1 MTCHLFSCQMRG
13 RVCTTSRK
21 LGINSFFSYAYK
33 TEFFHLPKTF
43 FLSNFDLPQY
53 PCHYKS
59 SRDRILW
66 YLISLQVRFL
76 SPIYHLNVSPST
88 GHVCLGFLSEE
99 DWLPTR
105 CIRDVLS
112 AVFSLLIKPEPENS
126 AEQALLQAYN
136 HNRASY
142 EEKARRSAKSFR

>member
-1 MTCHLFSCQMRG
+1 MRG

-43 FLSNFDLPQY
+43 FFYQTLICLSIPVIISLLEIEF
-53 PCHYKS
+53 CG
-59 SRDRILW
+59 I
-66 YLISLQVRFL
+66 LISLQVRFL

>member
-1 MTCHLFSCQMRG
+1 MSLQR
-13 RVCTTSRK
+13 
-21 LGINSFFSYAYK
+21 
-33 TEFFHLPKTF
+33 E
-43 FLSNFDLPQY
+43 FLSRVQKELKQL
-53 PCHYKS
+53 KS
-59 SRDRILW
+59 LKPHGIEVSIPSD
-66 YLISLQVRFL
+66 SLQVWEAIVPGPDDSPYKGGRFKVQVYLPENYPLGYPTVRFL

>member
-1 MTCHLFSCQMRG
+1 MLVTLTR
-13 RVCTTSRK
+13 R
-21 LGINSFFSYAYK
+21 NSFIFRRLFFFYQTLICLSIPVIISLLEI
-33 TEFFHLPKTF
+33 EF
-43 FLSNFDLPQY
+43 
-53 PCHYKS
+53 CG
-59 SRDRILW
+59 I
-66 YLISLQVRFL
+66 LISLQVRFV

-142 EEKARRSAKSFR
+142 EEKDRRSAKSFR